1 MIYIKQKT
9 VGIIGMAGG
18 LFLFYIILSEEETV
32 SPMVYVLMIIYFVV
46 GLWVYR
52 NHLPILGKYSKGID
66 ED

>member
-1 MIYIKQKT
+1 MIYIKQT
-9 VGIIGMAGG
+9 TLGILGIAGG
-18 LFLFYIILSEEETV
+18 LLMLFIILTEEATV